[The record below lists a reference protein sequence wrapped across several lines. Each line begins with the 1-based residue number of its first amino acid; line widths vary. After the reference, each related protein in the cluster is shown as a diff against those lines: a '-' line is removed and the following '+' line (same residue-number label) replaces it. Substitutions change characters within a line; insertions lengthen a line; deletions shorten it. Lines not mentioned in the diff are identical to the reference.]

1 MQRAFKGVVLSV
13 VMILGVV
20 EFSSASFGQNSPI
33 TVSVFSDVPVP
44 RGLLDGAERR
54 AGQIFSVAGVEITWI
69 NCTQAADTGPRP
81 ACTRDYGPDD
91 FVLRITSHVSGVT
104 SDAAFGVAFLGSNGR
119 GRYADVFWKR
129 AQAFDP
135 DSSSRLDRILGSV
148 MAHELGHLLLGRHSH
163 SVTGVMRA
171 HWGSNELRCINMGAL
186 YFLPEQGKRMR
197 TRIAESTS
205 ALISSR
211 TR

>member
-1 MQRAFKGVVLSV
+1 MQRAFKGVVLSAV
-13 VMILGVV
+13 IILGVV
-20 EFSSASFGQNSPI
+20 EFSPASFGQNSPI

-44 RGLLDGAERR
+44 RDLLDSAERR

-69 NCTQAADTGPRP
+69 NCTQAANTGPRP

-91 FVLRITSHVSGVT
+91 FVLRITSHVSAVT
-104 SDAAFGVAFLGSNGR
+104 SDTFGVAFLGSNGR

-129 AQAFDP
+129 AQELDP
-135 DSSSRLDRILGSV
+135 HSSPRLDRILGSV
-148 MAHELGHLLLGRHSH
+148 MAHELGHLLLGPHSH

-171 HWGSNELRCINMGAL
+171 HWGSNELRCIDMGAL

-197 TRIAESTS
+197 ARIAESTS